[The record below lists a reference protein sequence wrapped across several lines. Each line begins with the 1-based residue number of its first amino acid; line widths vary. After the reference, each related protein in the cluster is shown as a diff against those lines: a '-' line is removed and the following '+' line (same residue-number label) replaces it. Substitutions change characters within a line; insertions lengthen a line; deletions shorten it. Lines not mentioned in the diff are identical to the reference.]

1 MKNEI
6 IEQKINE
13 LCYRISLD
21 EIAIKSAAYNLKHA
35 KRLGLTDA
43 KIDALQDKLGLYK
56 SKRASD
62 ESTLEVLKECLE
74 NPYKSANIDGSYYFK
89 CTLPYEKVDSNASY
103 QTSILVG
110 EDVARLFSNGVSY
123 KDIIDCL
130 ESKDIID
137 IKSDFASKVPVDCKG
152 VTEVGVE
159 VVDGS
164 AKLSSVDEPIMAYE
178 LGNQKKGMIASSKIT
193 TCYPFGQ
200 AEFKDL
206 NGANYTPATPSLE
219 EISSLKKSVS
229 KKQNEYVN
237 MFNLEEI
244 VREKMQ
250 VSIDK
255 VNDALYRAGSDFRI

>member
-13 LCYRISLD
+13 LCYRIKLD
-21 EIAIKSAAYNLKHA
+21 EIAITSAQYNLKYA

-56 SKRASD
+56 SKKASD
-62 ESTLEVLKECLE
+62 SSTLEVLQECLE
-74 NPYKSANIDGSYYFK
+74 NPYKSANSDDSYYFK

-123 KDIIDCL
+123 KDILDCL

-137 IKSDFASKVPVDCKG
+137 IKSNFASKIPVDCKG

-159 VVDGS
+159 VVDN
-164 AKLSSVDEPIMAYE
+164 SSHITRFDEPIIAKVY
-178 LGNQKKGMIASSKIT
+178 GKQNKGIIASSKIS
-193 TCYPFGQ
+193 TCYPYGS
-200 AEFKDL
+200 ASYKDL
-206 NGANYTPATPSLE
+206 NGESYTPTTPTLE
-219 EISSLKKSVS
+219 DISSLKKFTSR
-229 KKQNEYVN
+229 KQNEYNDMV
-237 MFNLEEI
+237 NLEET

-250 VSIDK
+250 ISLDK
-255 VNDALYRAGSDFRI
+255 VNDALERAGADFRI